1 VTQAPVVPTPTAPT
15 PMATLSASARQGI
28 SQPLTP
34 SLVVTESVSGIQ
46 TAALAISA
54 GTISVW

>member
-1 VTQAPVVPTPTAPT
+1 MTQAPVVPTPIAPT
-15 PMATLSASARQGI
+15 QMAIPSVSARQGI

-34 SLVVTESVSGIQ
+34 SQVVTESVSGIQ
-46 TAALAISA
+46 TVALAISA